1 MLTIAKDTNMV
12 NGANRS
18 ELQTRMV
25 QLVDA
30 YNRGKRK
37 EFDEF
42 KAILAL
48 KEAGA
53 LNSLPW
59 ADLRRG

>member
-1 MLTIAKDTNMV
+1 ML
-12 NGANRS
+12 
-18 ELQTRMV
+18 

-37 EFDEF
+37 EFGEF

-59 ADLRRG
+59 GTCGAGN